1 MGEIPVEKERN
12 NVQQKNGIV
21 AIASSTGGPG
31 ALLQVLPEFPAG
43 FPYPVVVVQH
53 MWVGF
58 TSHFAKALSEK
69 CRMPVIEAEDGQRIR
84 PGIIYIAP
92 AGQHLRVKH
101 IPGGHIT
108 QLSFEPPREGVRPS
122 ANILFESIAESNY
135 DYVVATVLTGMG
147 SDGTAGIK
155 ALREKKKVTVIAQNE
170 ETSVINGMPG
180 SIRKNIPDCIVLPI
194 EQIGGEIRK
203 HMEG

>member
-1 MGEIPVEKERN
+1 MSKQIPE
-12 NVQQKNGIV
+12 QLHNGIV

-31 ALLQVLPEFPAG
+31 ALLKVLPELPAD
-43 FPYPVVVVQH
+43 FPYPVLVVQH

-58 TSHFAKALSEK
+58 TSHFAKALGEK
-69 CRMPVIEAEDGQRIR
+69 CPMPVVEAEDGLRIR
-84 PGIIYIAP
+84 PGTIYIAP

-108 QLSFEPPREGVRPS
+108 HLSSEPPREGVRPS
-122 ANILFESIAESNY
+122 ANILFESIAESGY
-135 DYVVATVLTGMG
+135 TDVVAVVLTGMG
-147 SDGTAGIK
+147 ADGTAGIK
-155 ALREKKKVTVIAQNE
+155 ALKEKKKVTVIAQNE

-180 SIRKNIPDCIVLPI
+180 SIRRNFPECIVLPI

-203 HMEG
+203 NMEG